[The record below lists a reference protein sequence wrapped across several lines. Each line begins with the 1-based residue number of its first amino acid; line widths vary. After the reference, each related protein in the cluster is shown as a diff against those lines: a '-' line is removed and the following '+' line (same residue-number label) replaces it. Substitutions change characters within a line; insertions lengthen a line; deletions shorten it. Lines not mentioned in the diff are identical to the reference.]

1 MADSNEIRLVDE
13 EGAGLA
19 SSHLFDELIQQGRGE
34 RGAQG
39 VTANDNEDENDDSSL
54 GSFDEPS
61 NKRVKKNNFSWTD
74 EAKLALAKCVSKCKA
89 FKKTKDESFGEK
101 YVQVLIRL
109 KRYFSFYFPKRHR
122 HETWILTKIFQK
134 IFGRNQYQIFDFCGR
149 SQSFWSL

>member
-1 MADSNEIRLVDE
+1 M
-13 EGAGLA
+13 
-19 SSHLFDELIQQGRGE
+19 
-34 RGAQG
+34 
-39 VTANDNEDENDDSSL
+39 

-109 KRYFSFYFPKRHR
+109 KRYFPSIFPSDIDMKPGSLQKSFKRFSEEISIKYSISAEGANLSGLSER
-122 HETWILTKIFQK
+122 PPEYDNIMINMIEEAEREKAFNK
-134 IFGRNQYQIFDFCGR
+134 
-149 SQSFWSL
+149 